1 MQSAPTATPYGGHA
15 PGLLTLPL
23 RWITCLGL
31 AHGKVAKFLHKAW
44 LGVHGADVDAE
55 VRGLKYRLNLY
66 DNTTDVKILISSKL
80 YDAAELDALAAA
92 CGELPFVDIGANIG
106 YYSMQMIS
114 RGCPSV
120 LAIEPNPPTLE
131 RLRYNLTL
139 NAMTDRVKVVAAGVG
154 PAGELEFYQTGGLGG
169 SSFVKPAHDAPVIK
183 VRTIPL
189 LDILAENGIERIG
202 GMKIDVEGFE
212 DQVLVPFLEN
222 APESLLPSCVVM
234 EACHNDDWKTDLK
247 EKFLAR
253 GYRLERQTRANH
265 IFVR

>member
-1 MQSAPTATPYGGHA
+1 MMQNTETPYGGHA
-15 PGLLTLPL
+15 PGAMTLPL
-23 RWITCLGL
+23 RWITGLGL
-31 AHGKVAKFLHKAW
+31 AHGKIAKMLHKAW
-44 LGVHGADVDAE
+44 LGMHGADVDAE

-66 DNTTDVKILISSKL
+66 DNTTDVKIFISSKF
-80 YDAAELDALAAA
+80 YDATELNALADA
-92 CGELPFVDIGANIG
+92 CRDLPFVDIGANIG
-106 YYSMQMIS
+106 YYSMQLAN
-114 RGCPSV
+114 RGCPAV

-131 RLRYNLTL
+131 RLRYNLSL

-154 PAGELEFYQTGGLGG
+154 PAGELEFYQTGCLGS

-189 LDILAENGIERIG
+189 LEILAENGIEKIG

-212 DQVLVPFLEN
+212 DQALLPFLEK
-222 APESLLPSCVVM
+222 APDSLLPSCVVL
-234 EACHNDDWKTDLK
+234 EACHSDDWETDLR

>member
-1 MQSAPTATPYGGHA
+1 MQPATTARPYGDHY

-23 RWITCLGL
+23 RWITCIGL
-31 AHGKVAKFLHKAW
+31 AHGKIAKILHKAW

-55 VRGLKYRLNLY
+55 VRGLRYRLNLH
-66 DNTTDVKILISSKL
+66 DNTTDVKILISSKV
-80 YDAAELDALAAA
+80 YDEIELDALAAT
-92 CGELPFVDIGANIG
+92 CRDLPFVDVGANIG
-106 YYSMQMIS
+106 YYSMEIAK

-120 LAIEPNPPTLE
+120 LAIEPNPPTLQ
-131 RLRYNLTL
+131 RLRYNLSL
-139 NAMTDRVKVVAAGVG
+139 NALTDRVKVVAAGVG

-189 LDILAENGIERIG
+189 LDILAEGGIEKIG

-222 APESLLPSCVVM
+222 APDGLLPACVVM
-234 EACHNDDWKTDLK
+234 ESCHEDEWKADLK
-247 EKFLAR
+247 GKFLAC
-253 GYRLERQTRANH
+253 GYRLERQTRANL

>member
-1 MQSAPTATPYGGHA
+1 MMQNTETSYGVHA
-15 PGLLTLPL
+15 PGAMTLPL

-31 AHGKVAKFLHKAW
+31 AHGKIAKLLHKAW

-55 VRGLKYRLNLY
+55 VRGLKYRLNLH
-66 DNTTDVKILISSKL
+66 DNTTDVKILISSKF
-80 YDAAELDALAAA
+80 YDATELDALAHA
-92 CGELPFVDIGANIG
+92 CRDLPFVDIGANIG
-106 YYSMQMIS
+106 YYSMQLAN
-114 RGCPSV
+114 RGCPAV

-131 RLRYNLTL
+131 RLRYNLSL
-139 NAMTDRVKVVAAGVG
+139 NDMAGRVKVVAAGVG

-169 SSFVKPAHDAPVIK
+169 SSFVKPSHDAPVIK

-189 LDILAENGIERIG
+189 LDILEENGIEKIG

-212 DQVLVPFLEN
+212 DQVLVPFLES

-253 GYRLERQTRANH
+253 GYRLEKQTRANH